1 MSNATSEQS
10 ETQPQPE
17 LQPQPKPVEE
27 VQWVENMNSDDISDI
42 LGFDLSSQEGDDRS
56 GLRALINSALVSH
69 RRLPMLDVI
78 FDRTARL
85 MTTNMRQLTND
96 NVEVTLDD
104 ISSTRFGDFLQSI
117 SGPSIIGVVK
127 SPTLDNYCLIA
138 VDSQLVYSVVDLLL
152 GGRRSGS
159 ALALEDRGFTQIE
172 LALIQRVM
180 MQLIDDLGAAFAPVA
195 EVNFSLDRIETT
207 PRFAAIA
214 QEANVCSLAKFRV
227 DMEDRGGRVAILMP
241 HATLEPIY
249 KLLLREFIGE
259 ANANEAAWRDHLAAG
274 LDAATLDLKVVLAER
289 EMALGEIGDLAPGQ
303 TIKFNAN
310 TKTIAEIRAGETV
323 VARGAIGRSGEY
335 IAVRLTSDA
344 SPSEKTTEEAA

>member
-1 MSNATSEQS
+1 MSNVINDQS
-10 ETQPQPE
+10 DPQAQSAPQPQS
-17 LQPQPKPVEE
+17 KPVGE
-27 VQWVENMNSDDISDI
+27 VHWVEDMNSDDISDI
-42 LGFDLSSQEGDDRS
+42 LGFDLSSEEGDDRS

-104 ISSTRFGDFLQSI
+104 ISSTRFGDFLHSI

-138 VDSQLVYSVVDLLL
+138 VDSELVYSVVDLLL
-152 GGRRSGS
+152 GGRRSGG

-180 MQLIDDLGAAFAPVA
+180 TQLIDDLGAAFSPVA

-227 DMEDRGGRVAILMP
+227 DMEGRGGRVAILMP

-259 ANANEAAWRDHLAAG
+259 ANANEASWRDHLAAG
-274 LDAATLDLKVVLAER
+274 LDAAMLDLKVVLAER
-289 EMALGEIGDLAPGQ
+289 EMVLGEIGDLAPGQ
-303 TIKFNAN
+303 TINFNAS

-335 IAVRLTSDA
+335 IAVRLTGGGSSD
-344 SPSEKTTEEAA
+344 EETNEEAA